1 MIWIVAVASSMVG
14 GVVGIT
20 AIAVI
25 IVSSGHL
32 E

>member
-1 MIWIVAVASSMVG
+1 MIWIVAVASFMVG

-20 AIAVI
+20 VMAVI
-25 IVSSGHL
+25 IVNSGHL